1 MRRTRHDG
9 SHRTRAAARAW
20 RVTFAGLVFSLVFA
34 GVHAAHAQDAPV
46 ASVVTSSQPGT
57 SESIARLLRSGDAEG
72 ALKLIDEA
80 LAQSPGDV
88 RLWTMRG
95 VACAQMKRTDESLAA
110 YRKALALKPDYL
122 PALQGAAQ
130 IEYGTGHAEARRT
143 LERIV
148 GIDAQN
154 AVAHAMLGALAYDRH
169 ECKAALAHFERADA
183 LIRGNPRTMWQSGH
197 CLFLEDRPAEAA
209 ARFEQLLP
217 ASADDT
223 RAAVIYNLALSWHA
237 AGQHR
242 KAIATLA
249 PLASRNPPERDV
261 VALLAD
267 VYAANQ
273 QVQEAIDTL
282 RRGTTIYPR
291 DEQFYVSLAALCL
304 EHDSFDLG
312 REVIAIG
319 LRNVSAPKQLY
330 AVRGIL
336 RAQLGELDE
345 AQADFEHVSQLEPR
359 QSGAVAGLSLTLQ
372 QTGRTEQSIAILREQ
387 AKARP
392 NDDAV
397 NVMLAQAL
405 MRGAFDER
413 SVAEARAALTRAM
426 LAAPRRAITH
436 TELGKLHLKTGEV
449 EKAIEQLQ
457 LAVDLDP
464 SDKTPTYH
472 LLVALRRAG
481 RHDEARTLA
490 TRVRELLDEEKA
502 SEIARNRFRLV
513 RAEPGAARTR

>member
-1 MRRTRHDG
+1 M
-9 SHRTRAAARAW
+9 
-20 RVTFAGLVFSLVFA
+20 FSLAFA
-34 GVHAAHAQDAPV
+34 SAHAGPQPG
-46 ASVVTSSQPGT
+46 ASAAGVVTSSQAGA
-57 SESIARLLRSGDAEG
+57 SDSIARLLRSGNAEG
-72 ALKLIDEA
+72 ALKLIDDA
-80 LAQSPGDV
+80 LAQSPADV

-95 VACAQMKRTDESLAA
+95 VACAEMQRMDESLAA
-110 YRKALALKPDYL
+110 YRKAIALKPDYL

-130 IEYGTGHAEARRT
+130 IEYGTGRAEARGT
-143 LERIV
+143 LERILA
-148 GIDAQN
+148 IDAQN
-154 AVAHAMLGALAYDRH
+154 AVAHAMLGALAYDRR
-169 ECKAALAHFERADA
+169 ECKTALAHFERADA
-183 LIRGNPRTMWQSGH
+183 LIRGSPQALWQSGH

-209 ARFEQLLP
+209 ARFEQLLQTNG
-217 ASADDT
+217 DGT
-223 RAAVIYNLALSWHA
+223 RDAVVYNLALSWHA

-261 VALLAD
+261 IALLAD
-267 VYAANQ
+267 LYAANQ

-282 RRGTTIYPR
+282 RRGTTTYPR

-312 REVIAIG
+312 REVIEIG
-319 LRNVSAPKQLY
+319 LRNVSSPKRLY

-387 AKARP
+387 ARARP
-392 NDDAV
+392 NDDAI

-405 MRGAFDER
+405 LRGGLDER
-413 SVAEARAALTRAM
+413 SVAEARAALMRAM
-426 LAAPRRAITH
+426 AAAPRRAIVR

-472 LLVALRRAG
+472 LLIALRRAG
-481 RHDEARTLA
+481 RHDEARKLA

-513 RAEPGAARTR
+513 RER